1 MNDLKKLSLKWI
13 LLVAILR
20 PFTGKTQ
27 IDTITIEEVQVV
39 ASKVTK
45 TTPGSFIQT
54 IDKEELDRNP
64 SGNLTGLLGGSAG
77 LFFKTY
83 GQGSLA
89 TSSLRGGGASH
100 TTILWNG
107 FNLQNPMNGVADFSL
122 FPVILSD
129 AVSVQHGGGSS
140 LQGSGSLG
148 GAVFLEN
155 QVRTASGYQATAGV
169 TVGSFG
175 DFRQFGKVTLG
186 HNLAAGDVR
195 FYHQQTENN
204 FPIAGRNGQRQV
216 HANLEQWAFSQNNT
230 LKINEKQKLESFFW
244 WQKTGRNIPPSLTEN
259 NAHARQEDGIA
270 RLGLTWSRLGN
281 RSVTKARGGYFS
293 ENLLYFSDLIDSS
306 ESRAH
311 TWIAEAE
318 QAFFSKKNQIVRAG
332 LNLTRQQADTRETGP
347 QRRIR
352 TAIFASWHRQFLDQL
367 TCSLDAREE
376 WVDDGFIPPVLSV
389 GAEWQMHPA
398 WRLSGR
404 FSKNYNLPT
413 FNDLYWQDA
422 FAQGNPG
429 LQPETSWGEDLGLH
443 FGKSF
448 QKWKISSQVIF
459 YNNLVKNWI
468 LWAPKGNRW
477 QPDNKR
483 TVWARGLEHFVEFGH
498 LPLDSTAWWA
508 SIRLNWSLTRSTVQE
523 IYEQDDPAL
532 TGRQLIYTPV
542 LNGGLSLTF
551 HIRQWHLGFQQ
562 VLTGKRYTTTDNSE
576 ANALSAFQISELS
589 LGKNW
594 PLIAGML
601 RTQATIGNLFN
612 ADYQAIAARPMPG
625 RHFRI
630 DVHYEFSGKNSR

>member
-1 MNDLKKLSLKWI
+1 M
-13 LLVAILR
+13 
-20 PFTGKTQ
+20 
-27 IDTITIEEVQVV
+27 
-39 ASKVTK
+39 
-45 TTPGSFIQT
+45 
-54 IDKEELDRNP
+54 
-64 SGNLTGLLGGSAG
+64 
-77 LFFKTY
+77 
-83 GQGSLA
+83 
-89 TSSLRGGGASH
+89 
-100 TTILWNG
+100 
-107 FNLQNPMNGVADFSL
+107 
-122 FPVILSD
+122 
-129 AVSVQHGGGSS
+129 
-140 LQGSGSLG
+140 
-148 GAVFLEN
+148 
-155 QVRTASGYQATAGV
+155 
-169 TVGSFG
+169 
-175 DFRQFGKVTLG
+175 
-186 HNLAAGDVR
+186 
-195 FYHQQTENN
+195 
-204 FPIAGRNGQRQV
+204 
-216 HANLEQWAFSQNNT
+216 
-230 LKINEKQKLESFFW
+230 
-244 WQKTGRNIPPSLTEN
+244 
-259 NAHARQEDGIA
+259 
-270 RLGLTWSRLGN
+270 
-281 RSVTKARGGYFS
+281 
-293 ENLLYFSDLIDSS
+293 
-306 ESRAH
+306 
-311 TWIAEAE
+311 
-318 QAFFSKKNQIVRAG
+318 
-332 LNLTRQQADTRETGP
+332 
-347 QRRIR
+347 
-352 TAIFASWHRQFLDQL
+352 
-367 TCSLDAREE
+367 
-376 WVDDGFIPPVLSV
+376 DDGFIPPVLSV

-429 LQPETSWGEDLGLH
+429 LQPETSWGEELGLH